1 MAQYTIIYYYY
12 YIYQIIYYYY
22 YIEYTIDAKIK
33 IICKKDKPIKQICY
47 TALEN

>member
-1 MAQYTIIYYYY
+1 MQKHLKPIQIIYY
-12 YIYQIIYYYY
+12 YYYY

-33 IICKKDKPIKQICY
+33 IICKNDKPIKQICY